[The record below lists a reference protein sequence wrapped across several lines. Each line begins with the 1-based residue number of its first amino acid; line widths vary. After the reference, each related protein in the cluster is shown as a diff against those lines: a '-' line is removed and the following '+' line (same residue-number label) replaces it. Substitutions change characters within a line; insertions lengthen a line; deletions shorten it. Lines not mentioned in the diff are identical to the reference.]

1 MKKSIQLI
9 LLILMTNISSSV
21 AYAQQVKNEL
31 PERKQTT
38 LGLYV
43 TAKEAYSMWQANPDK
58 VQLLDIRTVV
68 EYIWVGHP
76 EMSLTIPAFNQTSRW
91 DDQLKMFALEP
102 DKNFVLQV
110 EKRFAKDAIL
120 LLFCRSGDRSAR
132 AVDMLA
138 KAGFTKAY
146 TITDGFEGDMV
157 TDPES
162 VFVGK
167 RMKNGWNNSGLPW
180 TYKVDPKQVVVPETK

>member
-9 LLILMTNISSSV
+9 ILIMMANVSSSV
-21 AYAQQVKNEL
+21 VYAQQVKNEL

-38 LGLYV
+38 LGLYI
-43 TAKEAYSMWQANPDK
+43 TAKEAYDMWLANPDK
-58 VQLLDIRTVV
+58 VTILDIRTVI

-102 DKNFVLQV
+102 DKNFVPQV
-110 EKRFAKDAIL
+110 EERFAKDAIL

-138 KAGFTKAY
+138 KAGYTKAY

-157 TDPES
+157 TDPEN

-167 RMKNGWNNSGLPW
+167 RMKNGWKNAGLPW
-180 TYKVDPKQVVVPETK
+180 TYKIERQQVLVSDEK

>member
-1 MKKSIQLI
+1 MKKSIQL
-9 LLILMTNISSSV
+9 LLLLVLTSTTTFV
-21 AYAQQVKNEL
+21 VHAQQVKNEL

-43 TAKEAYSMWQANPDK
+43 TAKEAYDMWQANPDK
-58 VQLLDIRTVV
+58 VTVLDIRTVV

-76 EMSLTIPAFNQTSRW
+76 EMSLTIPAFNQTMRW
-91 DDQLKMFALEP
+91 DDQLKYFALEP
-102 DKNFVLQV
+102 DAAFLQQV

-132 AVDMLA
+132 AVDILA
-138 KAGFTKAY
+138 KAGYTKAY

-157 TDPES
+157 TDPEN

-167 RMKNGWNNSGLPW
+167 RMKNGWKNAGLPW
-180 TYKVDPKQVVVPETK
+180 TYKIERQQVLVSDEK

>member
-1 MKKSIQLI
+1 MKKSIQL
-9 LLILMTNISSSV
+9 LLLLMMTNITTSV
-21 AYAQQVKNEL
+21 VHAQQVKNEL

-43 TAKEAYSMWQANPDK
+43 TAKEAYDMWKANPDK
-58 VQLLDIRTVV
+58 VTLLDIRTVV

-91 DDQLKMFALEP
+91 DDQLKYFALEP
-102 DKNFVLQV
+102 DAAFLQQV

-138 KAGFTKAY
+138 KAGYTKAY

-157 TDPES
+157 TDPEN

-167 RMKNGWNNSGLPW
+167 RMKNGWKNAGLPW
-180 TYKVDPKQVVVPETK
+180 TYKVDPKQVVVPDAK